1 MTDHSEYLGIL
12 VQMYDP
18 ENPLSKNPI
27 AAKIVASGKDV
38 DKSMKAFY
46 GLVSQTI
53 QPDGSTKQGPELST
67 PELKRTAWQ
76 EMKRIT
82 DQYYEP
88 GKFTTIMGYE
98 WSS

>member
-1 MTDHSEYLGIL
+1 
-12 VQMYDP
+12 MYDP

-53 QPDGSTKQGPELST
+53 QPDGSTKQGP
-67 PELKRTAWQ
+67 
-76 EMKRIT
+76 RIKHARIKA
-82 DQYYEP
+82 YSLARNEAHYR
-88 GKFTTIMGYE
+88 
-98 WSS
+98 SVL